1 MMAIQEL
8 GSQVAG
14 GGVGALL
21 NGAGQ
26 KIRRALSI
34 VLRTNSGRI
43 GFGIILVYLVLALFG
58 SLLAPHSPT
67 AFTSEDLEIRLTG
80 PSVDHLLGTDKF
92 GRDVLSRVMAGARSI
107 IWISVVGTA
116 LGIALGTT
124 MGMTA
129 GYLGGKTDQLIMRAI
144 DILLA
149 FPGLLLALLVIN
161 IGAQRISD
169 PICINDI
176 CIRLWPSK
184 ESWLVILTIGI
195 AFMPAVSRVI
205 RSATLAVKPLEFVQ
219 SARLRGESAFYII
232 FREILPNITPV
243 VAVEASIRVSF
254 ALLLTASLGFLGLGV
269 QPPTPD
275 WGLMVSEARA
285 NLASA
290 PWAALAPALAMG
302 SLVVGVNLLA
312 DGIRQSVRLPLSRG
326 ETQ

>member
-1 MMAIQEL
+1 MAIQEL
-8 GSQVAG
+8 GTQAPA
-14 GGVGALL
+14 GGVGTLL
-21 NGAGQ
+21 NTAGQ
-26 KIRRALSI
+26 KVRRGLTL

-43 GFGIILVYLVLALFG
+43 GMAILLVYLVLALFG
-58 SLLAPHSPT
+58 PWLAPYSAT
-67 AFTSEDLEIRLTG
+67 QFGQKELEIRLTE
-80 PSVDHLLGTDKF
+80 PSLDHLLGTDKF

-107 IWISVVGTA
+107 IWISVVGTV

-124 MGMTA
+124 VGMTA
-129 GYLGGKTDQLIMRAI
+129 GYIGGRTDQFIMRGI

-161 IGAQRISD
+161 IGAQRLTVD
-169 PICINDI
+169 
-176 CIRLWPSK
+176 LWPSK

-219 SARLRGESAFYII
+219 SARLRGEPVFYII
-232 FREILPNITPV
+232 FREILPNIIPV
-243 VAVEASIRVSF
+243 VAVEASIRISF
-254 ALLLTASLGFLGLGV
+254 ALLLTAGLGFLGLGV

-275 WGLMVSEARA
+275 WGLMVSEAFP
-285 NLASA
+285 NLATA

-312 DGIRQSVRLPLSRG
+312 DGIRQSVRLPLESP
-326 ETQ
+326 